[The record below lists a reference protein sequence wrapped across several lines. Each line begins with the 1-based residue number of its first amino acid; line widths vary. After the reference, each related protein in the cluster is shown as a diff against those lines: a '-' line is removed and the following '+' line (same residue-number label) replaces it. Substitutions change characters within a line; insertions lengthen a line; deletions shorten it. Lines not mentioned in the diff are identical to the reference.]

1 MSNIK
6 FSILIPAYKVAFL
19 KEAIDSILNQSYENF
34 ELIIL
39 DDCSPE
45 GVASLVDLYD
55 DKRLFFYSN
64 KINCGAKNLVLNW
77 NKCLNHSSGDYVICM
92 GDDDVLSPNCLEL
105 YHKRICASPDINVFH
120 MQTLLIDENNNII
133 CAQESR
139 PEWES
144 AYSALYNKLKGRL
157 QYIGDW
163 LFKRETLI
171 ASGGFF
177 NLPYAWFSDD
187 ITPLIVGGRG
197 GIANINEFG
206 FRYRVSSITISS
218 NTNALG
224 KLAACNQAFQW
235 YSDFLN
241 KECNDDRDNIYRSLS
256 KAELPRVHKK
266 IMEEILSG
274 ELRKSRFLNTIKWL
288 VNKNNYTYLMIIRSL
303 VRSFR

>member
-1 MSNIK
+1 M
-6 FSILIPAYKVAFL
+6 IPAYKASFL
-19 KEAIDSILNQSYENF
+19 KDAIDSVLNQSYENL

-45 GVASLVDLYD
+45 GVASIVNSFD

-64 KINCGAKNLVLNW
+64 KTNCGAKNLVSNW
-77 NKCLNHSSGDYVICM
+77 NKCLDYSSGDYVICM
-92 GDDDVLSPNCLEL
+92 GDDDLLSPDCLEL
-105 YHKRICASPDINVFH
+105 YYNRIFASPHINVFH

-144 AYSALYNKLKGRL
+144 TYSALYYKLKGRL

-163 LFKRETLI
+163 LFKREALI

-187 ITPLIVGGRG
+187 ITPLIVGDGG
-197 GIANINEFG
+197 GIININEFG
-206 FRYRVSSITISS
+206 FRYRVSSMTISS
-218 NTNALG
+218 STNTLG
-224 KLAACNQAFQW
+224 KLAACDQAFRW
-235 YSDFLN
+235 CSDYLN
-241 KECNDDRDNIYRSLS
+241 KKCNDDRDNIYRSLS
-256 KAELPRVHKK
+256 KVELPRVRKK

-274 ELRKSRFLNTIKWL
+274 ELKKSRFLNTLKWF
-288 VNKNNYTYLMIIRSL
+288 VNKEGYTYSMIIRSL